1 MMNDTTDV
9 WRDHTENACLASAK
23 LYGRTIHEGGTAMKI
38 VSVKDKRV
46 KALVENPSRTSVKG
60 LDALETRKIA
70 EMIAAINVM
79 TSPLQLRSVPSWKA
93 HELIPGQPGKW
104 SLTVTRNYRLTFIVN
119 QAAQTVS
126 VLDYEDYH

>member
-1 MMNDTTDV
+1 
-9 WRDHTENACLASAK
+9 
-23 LYGRTIHEGGTAMKI
+23 MKI